1 MDQKKREGMQIK
13 VAMREKAMIL
23 KELENG
29 KIDMVKEFDEK
40 MLDLKGHIDALI
52 ALSCS
57 TAKHHQTS

>member
-1 MDQKKREGMQIK
+1 MQIK